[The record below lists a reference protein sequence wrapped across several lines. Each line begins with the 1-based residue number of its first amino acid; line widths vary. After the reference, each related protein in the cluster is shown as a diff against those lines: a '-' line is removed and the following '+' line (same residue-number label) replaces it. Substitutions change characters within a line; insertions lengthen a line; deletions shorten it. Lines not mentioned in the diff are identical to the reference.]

1 MGLLVINIGKVR
13 GGRVVMFK
21 GGRVVTFKGRGGGGM
36 GNKFIGLETWG
47 GGGEWVGVHH

>member
-13 GGRVVMFK
+13 GGRVVTFK
-21 GGRVVTFKGRGGGGM
+21 GGRVVTFKGRGGM

-47 GGGEWVGVHH
+47 GW

>member
-13 GGRVVMFK
+13 GGGVLTFK
-21 GGRVVTFKGRGGGGM
+21 GGGGGYGEQVHWT
-36 GNKFIGLETWG
+36 GTVGG

>member
-13 GGRVVMFK
+13 GGGVLTFK
-21 GGRVVTFKGRGGGGM
+21 GGGRGM

-47 GGGEWVGVHH
+47 GVVNG